1 VHELSIAISLVDAVC
16 DELPRLGNRVN
27 VRRVLVRIGPLSGV
41 VPDALQ
47 FAFDVAVEGTPIAGA
62 YLDVEEVAGNALE
75 LKAVEVVDGSENR

>member
-16 DELPRLGNRVN
+16 DELPRLGDRVS
-27 VRRVLVRIGPLSGV
+27 VRRVLVRIGPLSVV

-47 FAFDVAVEGTPIAGA
+47 FAFDVAAEGTLIAGA

-75 LKAVEVVDGSENR
+75 LKAVEVVDGPENR